1 MLPPLTFGAVSDLGQ
16 RDRGFVGDAGQYLGI
31 CASFS
36 ISRVG
41 GAFDLSF
48 AGCGGVAR

>member
-1 MLPPLTFGAVSDLGQ
+1 M
-16 RDRGFVGDAGQYLGI
+16 

-36 ISRVG
+36 ISVTQWARRLAVIFPVHRIVG

-48 AGCGGVAR
+48 AGCRGVAQ